1 MGYGVAMDGAD
12 AVASALDYLGRVRT
26 RKVLR
31 TSLRREAKNAA
42 EKAESKI
49 NHKTGQMAKRL
60 KVRAGKRDENAV
72 SMVVLGEGPEV
83 AHLELGHKLGP
94 KDRGNNRAQVEPF
107 PFMRPGFDET
117 VNDAARRIAEDLD
130 QAIADTLAKGNQ

>member
-1 MGYGVAMDGAD
+1 MTYGVAMEGAD

-42 EKAESKI
+42 QKAESKI
-49 NHKTGQMAKRL
+49 NHKTGKMAKRL
-60 KVRAGKRDENAV
+60 KVRAGKRDDNAV

-83 AHLELGHKLGP
+83 AHLELGHKQGSRT
-94 KDRGNNRAQVEPF
+94 RGNNREQVEPY

-117 VNDAARRIAEDLD
+117 VHDAERRIIEDLD
-130 QAIADTLAKGNQ
+130 RAIADTLAKGNQ